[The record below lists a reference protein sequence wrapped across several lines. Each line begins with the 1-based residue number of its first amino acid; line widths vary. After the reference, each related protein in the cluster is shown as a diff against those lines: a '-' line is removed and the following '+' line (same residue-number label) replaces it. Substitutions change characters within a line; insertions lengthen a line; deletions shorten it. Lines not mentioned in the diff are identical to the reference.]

1 MNKENTSDAFIWC
14 KEQKLKQQGKCGS
27 VMYGNDSRMAHKKRQ
42 KKTRAK
48 EQSSSPAQETY
59 C

>member
-1 MNKENTSDAFIWC
+1 MVQGTKTKNNKANVDLSC
-14 KEQKLKQQGKCGS
+14 
-27 VMYGNDSRMAHKKRQ
+27 MATTAGWLTKKDK